1 MTAVLLALLAWSEPT
16 PGDWIDGKATYYA
29 PRLMEEVA
37 ANRDMEL
44 DGAVG
49 FVAMNRA
56 GDLGRLVWI
65 ERGGQVTGPYLVCD
79 VAQEGAHYEAREAR
93 DLIIEVS
100 YELAQ
105 KWGMRGPIPV
115 RVHFTNPI
123 LDPPNAI

>member
-65 ERGGQVTGPYLVCD
+65 ERGGQVTGPYRVADC
-79 VAQEGAHYEAREAR
+79 AQEGAHYEERERRNLA
-93 DLIIEVS
+93 IEVS
-100 YELAQ
+100 WEQAQ
-105 KWGMRGPIPV
+105 AWNMLGPVKV
-115 RVHFTNPI
+115 RVLFVPP
-123 LDPPNAI
+123 DPPGAI